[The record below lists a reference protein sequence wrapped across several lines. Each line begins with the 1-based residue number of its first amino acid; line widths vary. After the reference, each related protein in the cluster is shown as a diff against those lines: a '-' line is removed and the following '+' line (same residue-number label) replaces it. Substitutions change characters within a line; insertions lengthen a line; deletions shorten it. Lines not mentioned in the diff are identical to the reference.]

1 MSTVTEPALDIA
13 SEPGSDGFR
22 TPQYDLRGGMLTR
35 SIGVGPARHSACIN
49 LGTHLGAAD
58 SMAAAD
64 TARPRAADIGADP
77 AGAWWKALLA
87 GELPRPAA
95 SACDVR
101 VPAAVG
107 AVTPAIDASL
117 LRTADLFC
125 GVGGLSAGVRIAAA
139 EFGREVRC
147 ELAVDTDAEAL
158 AVFQRNHR
166 PGQISTES
174 VRALLDYRVRGD
186 GRDAAFVYAPEL
198 LDPLIAEQ
206 CDGVDL
212 VVAGPPCQGHSNL
225 NNHSR
230 RADRRNHLYLSVV
243 AFAVATRARAVV
255 IENVAAV
262 VHDANQVV
270 ASATALLETAGY
282 AVETGVLA
290 AHEMGWPQ
298 TRKRHFLVACAAD
311 GCLLDE
317 PAAVAGW
324 AVGNGPVPL
333 TKMADALRSAEQRSV
348 MWAIGGGQAL
358 SGDARLHELPE
369 IRGTNR
375 ERIAWLFD
383 NDAHDL
389 ALTERPESHRDGTT
403 YGASYGR
410 MHADRPSPTIT
421 TGYTTPGRGRFV
433 HPTLPR
439 TISHAEAARLQGFP
453 DRYCFEPSPGRV
465 ATSAQLSKWIGN
477 AVTIPLGYAA
487 ALSALLPTRAQ
498 SDPERNT

>member
-1 MSTVTEPALDIA
+1 MSAATETELDIGPD
-13 SEPGSDGFR
+13 SGPDRFR
-22 TPQYDLRGGMLTR
+22 NPQFDLREGTLTR
-35 SIGVGPARHSACIN
+35 SIGVGEGRHSACID
-49 LGTHLGAAD
+49 LRAHLGAAD

-64 TARPRAADIGADP
+64 AARPGAADVEGDP
-77 AGAWWKALLA
+77 AGAWWKALLG
-87 GELPRPAA
+87 GELPRPVA
-95 SACDVR
+95 SASDFR
-101 VPAAVG
+101 VPAAIG
-107 AVTPAIDASL
+107 AMTPAIDASP

-186 GRDAAFVYAPEL
+186 GRSAAFVYAPEL

-206 CDGVDL
+206 CDEVDL

-230 RADRRNHLYLSVV
+230 RADRRNHLYLSVA
-243 AFAVATRARAVV
+243 AFAVATGARAAV
-255 IENVAAV
+255 IENVTAV

-290 AHEMGWPQ
+290 ADDMGWPQ

-311 GCLLDE
+311 GRLLNE
-317 PAAVAGW
+317 PAAAAGW
-324 AVGNGPVPL
+324 VVGNGPVPL
-333 TKMADALRSAEQRSV
+333 TKTADALRSAEPRSV
-348 MWAIGGGQAL
+348 MWAIGGDQAL
-358 SGDARLHELPE
+358 SGDARLHDLPE
-369 IRGTNR
+369 ISGTNR

-453 DRYCFEPSPGRV
+453 DTYCFEPSPGRV

-477 AVTIPLGYAA
+477 AVTVPLGYAA
-487 ALSALLPTRAQ
+487 ALSALLPTHAQ